1 MSNNCGGCSAD
12 KVLDIASGAFNPG
25 GRSAPG
31 GSGGKIEP
39 DPDPDPDPEPPP
51 VVVVVVVVI
60 IIPISSIINN
70 PSVAFPSCEKSTL
83 SFLPMISWSSRFR
96 TALAAVS

>member
-39 DPDPDPDPEPPP
+39 DPDPDPHPQPPQ
-51 VVVVVVVVI
+51 VVVVVI
-60 IIPISSIINN
+60 IIPIYTIINN